1 MTSHRLA
8 LPFVAFALLGLA
20 PACSC
25 STNIDGHP
33 DADAD
38 AGDDVIEETGDPAAD
53 PVDDACVV
61 DSYCMDESAACL
73 EGACHAP
80 PYNTTCLG
88 GTVVDSAGAPKQC
101 QPVVACTNGSCYFG
115 RSDASGFFTVTI
127 AATDHPDLSV
137 YFPVPTEGVGH
148 HTPFCHYTELCDDEV
163 HICEEFVLYD
173 APTTG
178 EAVPE
183 STGPTDPNPLT
194 ADVRVEASDTAAL
207 VFHAGD
213 EVDLP
218 FLTEPWVALTR
229 FPLDEHVPCFIDPD
243 NLPLALYV
251 VTPIDL
257 QVITPGTHLDPE
269 YRAASLDLPNETGL
283 AAGTAVDIYVI
294 GGVHPA
300 DYGLLEG
307 EWTRKVGATVTSDG
321 SRIQTADGEGLGYL
335 TWFGVYLP

>member
-1 MTSHRLA
+1 MMSHRFAFLA
-8 LPFVAFALLGLA
+8 LVLVA
-20 PACSC
+20 ACGNGNGGGC
-25 STNIDGHP
+25 FGVVDCDLDP
-33 DADAD
+33 PCMAADA
-38 AGDDVIEETGDPAAD
+38 P
-53 PVDDACVV
+53 
-61 DSYCMDESAACL
+61 CL
-73 EGACHAP
+73 TSACHAP

-88 GTVVDSAGAPKQC
+88 GHVVDGRGCPKIC
-101 QPVVACTNGSCYFG
+101 QPVVACTEGTCFFG
-115 RSDASGFFTVTI
+115 KSDGEGFFTVPI
-127 AATDHPDLSV
+127 SATDHPDLSV
-137 YFPVPTEGVGH
+137 YFPVPMDGVGH
-148 HTPFCHYTELCDDEV
+148 HTPFCHYTELCDGNV
-163 HICEEFVLYD
+163 HMCTDYVLYD

-194 ADVRVEASDTAAL
+194 ADVRVEASDGAAL

-213 EVDLP
+213 EGDLP
-218 FLTEPWVALTR
+218 GFTQPWVALTR
-229 FPLDEHVPCFIDPD
+229 FPLIEHVPCFIDPG

-257 QVITPGTHLDPE
+257 QVIEPGTHLDPV

-300 DYGLLEG
+300 DYGMTEG
-307 EWTRKVGATVTSDG
+307 EWSRKVGATVTSDG